1 MESNKVFEQAKE
13 KVSFRNVMRVAGAA
27 IAFLIGSGFASGQEV
42 LQFLTV
48 YGYRGIFG
56 SLIAMFL
63 CCSVAGILMSF
74 GYRTRNNPKASPYFH
89 YLGKYFGQFMT
100 YYTPFFAFLIAIV
113 MISGTGATLNQY
125 FGLNPRIGTVAMTII
140 ITIVALLGLRRVV
153 DVISLIGPVLI
164 IFTLSIALY
173 TLFTNPG
180 NFASADQL
188 LNSLNDLPYGAGNS
202 RSYWVLA
209 AVLFVAYNL
218 VAGVPFI
225 VELGS
230 KEVTSNKEA
239 WFGGIAAGVGLMSA
253 AFALNLAML
262 GHADVLV
269 EAEVPVIAL
278 AQKMSPVVSFLFV
291 IILLAGIFS
300 TAVPMLLTVKDAL
313 INEKTKKS
321 TENILIVVIAVLA
334 LIGGQ
339 LPFGKLVGLVYP
351 FTGYFGI
358 AMILLFISKEVKER
372 KARKEK
378 DKE

>member
-1 MESNKVFEQAKE
+1 MESNKVFETVREKE
-13 KVSFRNVMRVAGAA
+13 KVSFRNVMRVAGAV

-42 LQFLTV
+42 FQFLTV

-56 SLIAMFL
+56 SLVAMLL
-63 CCSVAGILMSF
+63 CSSVSGILMSF
-74 GYRTRNNPKASPYFH
+74 GYRTRNNPKTSPYFH
-89 YLGKYFGQFMT
+89 YLGKFFGQFMT
-100 YYTPFFAFLIAIV
+100 YYTPFFAFLITIV

-125 FGLNPRIGTVAMTII
+125 FGLDPRVGTVVMTII
-140 ITIVALLGLRRVV
+140 ITLVALLGLTKVV
-153 DVISLIGPVLI
+153 DVISLIGPGLI

-188 LNSLNDLPYGAGNS
+188 LNNLNDLPYGAGNS
-202 RSYWVLA
+202 RSYWLLA
-209 AVLFVAYNL
+209 AVLFVAYNI
-218 VAGVPFI
+218 VAGVPFM

-239 WFGGIAAGVGLMSA
+239 WLGGIAGGVGLMSA

-269 EAEVPVIAL
+269 KAEVPVITL

-300 TAVPMLLTVKDAL
+300 TSVPMLLTVTNAL
-313 INEKTKKS
+313 TKENTKKS
-321 TENILIVVIAVLA
+321 TRNILIVVVAILA

-358 AMILLFISKEVKER
+358 AMILLFIKKEVKER
-372 KARKEK
+372 EARR
-378 DKE
+378 

>member
-1 MESNKVFEQAKE
+1 MESNKVFETVREKE
-13 KVSFRNVMRVAGAA
+13 KVSFRNVMRVAGAV

-42 LQFLTV
+42 FQFLTV

-56 SLIAMFL
+56 SLVAMLL
-63 CCSVAGILMSF
+63 CCCVSGILMSF
-74 GYRTRNNPKASPYFH
+74 GYRTRNNPKVSPYFH
-89 YLGKYFGQFMT
+89 YLGKFFGQFMT
-100 YYTPFFAFLIAIV
+100 YYTPFFAFLITIV

-125 FGLNPRIGTVAMTII
+125 FGLDPRVGTVVMTII
-140 ITIVALLGLRRVV
+140 ITLVALLGLTKVV
-153 DVISLIGPVLI
+153 DVISLIGPGLI

-188 LNSLNDLPYGAGNS
+188 LNNLNDLPYGAGNS
-202 RSYWVLA
+202 RSYWLLA
-209 AVLFVAYNL
+209 AVLFVAYNI
-218 VAGVPFI
+218 VAGVPFM

-239 WFGGIAAGVGLMSA
+239 WLGGIAGGVGLMSA

-262 GHADVLV
+262 GHADVLFK
-269 EAEVPVIAL
+269 AEVPVITL

-300 TAVPMLLTVKDAL
+300 TSVPMLLTVTNAL
-313 INEKTKKS
+313 TKENTKKS
-321 TENILIVVIAVLA
+321 TRNILIVLVAILA

-358 AMILLFISKEVKER
+358 AMILLFIKKEVKER
-372 KARKEK
+372 EARR
-378 DKE
+378 